1 MKLDCRHDV
10 VKKYQ
15 ETAKFLVGA
24 LTIDLS
30 QIKDEN
36 CEWYNEKSR
45 DDTVKWYTEL
55 CHDLLE
61 SLKQFPVSE

>member
-10 VKKYQ
+10 VKKYR
-15 ETAKFLVGA
+15 ETAESLVKA

-36 CEWYNEKSR
+36 CEWFNKKTH

-61 SLKQFPVSE
+61 SLKQFPVRK

>member
-36 CEWYNEKSR
+36 CEWYNEKTH

-61 SLKQFPVSE
+61 SLKQFPVSK